1 MNDLRSSLLRRWEY
15 EEWSNDLWAQA
26 LPNFQ
31 NEERARKIFLHIY
44 NCYSGWAPM
53 LADWQREDL
62 DLNRDVPR
70 LNELWRRIISEADL
84 TAVLELSNDR
94 KISALDL
101 IQHVMNHGT
110 YHRGHLRGLAEA
122 EGLTDFPETD
132 IVRFAVVQ

>member
-1 MNDLRSSLLRRWEY
+1 
-15 EEWSNDLWAQA
+15 
-26 LPNFQ
+26 
-31 NEERARKIFLHIY
+31 
-44 NCYSGWAPM
+44 M
-53 LADWQREDL
+53 LSDWQREDL

-84 TAVLELSNDR
+84 DSVLEMTGDR